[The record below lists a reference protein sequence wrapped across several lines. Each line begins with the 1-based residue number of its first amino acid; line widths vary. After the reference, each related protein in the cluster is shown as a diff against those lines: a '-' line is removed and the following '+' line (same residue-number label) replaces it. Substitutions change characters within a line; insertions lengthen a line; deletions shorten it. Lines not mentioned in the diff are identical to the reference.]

1 MLPTI
6 RFSTRGRKT
15 RKPQT
20 AVEARASKRASS
32 SSSPQQLLREDTI
45 GQRQERL
52 AFSSSSSS
60 TPPAPH
66 ATADSETMD
75 FHTPRSTSGR
85 AFFNDPSS
93 EQFAS
98 ASSSP
103 PVDAR
108 EMLNLMRTFETRL
121 WEMDVQI
128 DNISCVC
135 FGNNHAGLPYSRMSN
150 RYHELVSRLSQ
161 VRIAVMEQKQA
172 GDYMPGVTLLVEPV
186 DHDLI
191 NLAIVKVAT
200 PRDLSREIF
209 DEPISN
215 EELETV
221 ILFVCSFSQ
230 WCGRSWTLS
239 WWQAK

>member
-32 SSSPQQLLREDTI
+32 SPSPQQLLREDT
-45 GQRQERL
+45 ERL
-52 AFSSSSSS
+52 PFSSSSSS
-60 TPPAPH
+60 RPTPPALH
-66 ATADSETMD
+66 ALADSETMD
-75 FHTPRSTSGR
+75 FHTPRSTTGR
-85 AFFNDPSS
+85 SFFNDPSS

-108 EMLNLMRTFETRL
+108 RVLNLMRTFETRL

-135 FGNNHAGLPYSRMSN
+135 FGNDHAGLPYSRVSN

-161 VRIAVMEQKQA
+161 VRIAVMEQNQT
-172 GDYMPGVTLLVEPV
+172 GDDMPGITLLVEPL
-186 DHDLI
+186 DHDLV

-200 PRDLSREIF
+200 PRDLCREIF

-230 WCGRSWTLS
+230 WCGRS
-239 WWQAK
+239 